1 HWNRHECP
9 DQEHRFNELQEKLLI
24 LEKNIGYLLPPADL
38 LLNFALKSLGA
49 KIVHLMTSDTYQS
62 KDAFSF
68 FGFLVKQPAISP
80 DIVIQGR
87 SHPLPG
93 RCWPFE
99 GSKGRI
105 SISLP
110 NNVLISHVS
119 LSHIPKRISIH
130 GTISF
135 APKEFSVYGRKD
147 LESEESLLGTFLYD
161 EDGDQLQIFKLPD
174 YVAGSFRYITLQVK
188 SNWGNPDYTCL
199 YGFRVHGKLE
209 K

>member
-1 HWNRHECP
+1 MPQRPVDPEMPQRPVDPEMPQRPVDPEMQHSSYDPYEEYFDN
-9 DQEHRFNELQEKLLI
+9 N
-24 LEKNIGYLLPPADL
+24 
-38 LLNFALKSLGA
+38 
-49 KIVHLMTSDTYQS
+49 
-62 KDAFSF
+62 
-68 FGFLVKQPAISP
+68 
-80 DIVIQGR
+80 IVIQGV

-93 RCWPFE
+93 KCWPFG

-119 LSHIPKRISIH
+119 LNHIPKRISIH
-130 GTISF
+130 GTISS
-135 APKEFSVYGRKD
+135 APKEFSIYGKKD
-147 LESEESLLGTFLYD
+147 LESDESLLGTFLYD

-174 YVAGSFRYITLQVK
+174 YVTGSFRYITLQVK